1 MLNCVLTVIVEECKE
16 VVEMRDHG
24 DDTNDA
30 DDDSGD
36 GDEDDDDVGEGVDDD
51 SGEFDES
58 TNVPADQGTT
68 ETSARLKGILDSG
81 TCTEGVEENAQLTK
95 FTH

>member
-58 TNVPADQGTT
+58 TNVPAVLQRHHGVSEKESRCLKSTADLL
-68 ETSARLKGILDSG
+68 TSISRFYQVVK
-81 TCTEGVEENAQLTK
+81 V
-95 FTH
+95 